1 VDAIALP
8 FVQGQLR
15 DEELSVSITTACAVT
30 GQPIHLD
37 ISSDLACHVEES
49 AADPWLVMPLVDF
62 ATLDDPSIVDAFWR
76 KSVFF
81 WSEEQARHHR
91 RTARNMRGLYFR
103 LEQGTE
109 IIRLIQS
116 AIFAFSHR

>member
-15 DEELSVSITTACAVT
+15 DEELSVSITTACAIT

-37 ISSDLACHVEES
+37 ITSDLECHVEEP

-62 ATLDDPSIVDAFWR
+62 ATLDDPSIVDAF
-76 KSVFF
+76 
-81 WSEEQARHHR
+81 
-91 RTARNMRGLYFR
+91 
-103 LEQGTE
+103 
-109 IIRLIQS
+109 
-116 AIFAFSHR
+116 